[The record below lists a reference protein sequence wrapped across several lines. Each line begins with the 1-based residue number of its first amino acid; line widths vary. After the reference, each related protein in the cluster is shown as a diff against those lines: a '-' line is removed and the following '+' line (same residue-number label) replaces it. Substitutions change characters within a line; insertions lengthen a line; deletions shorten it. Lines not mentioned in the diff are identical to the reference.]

1 MNNKILDAI
10 CFEDFSDMLDDIF
23 GQIEEFEECRHAT
36 IVGKYEE
43 IRQILNCAISEYD
56 IEIGDISLCSE
67 DCNGYKDEYALTLIS
82 DEDLGMVVCCSP
94 LKTKS
99 GYLYYG
105 ADIVYILETCNSAVQ
120 NYCETEAKF
129 VIIGEEECEC
139 KCCTCKDNN
148 IYGFT
153 VDNETDNGY
162 MKLTYHSSTPV
173 TEVDIINMLKK
184 LGY

>member
-1 MNNKILDAI
+1 MNKKVLDAI

-23 GQIEEFEECRHAT
+23 EQIEGSEECRHAT

-43 IRQILNCAISEYD
+43 VRQILNCAISEYC

-67 DCNGYKDEYALTLIS
+67 DCNGYKDEYALTFI
-82 DEDLGMVVCCSP
+82 DVEDLGMVVHCSP

-105 ADIVYILETCNSAVQ
+105 ADIVYILKNCNSAVQ

-129 VIIGEEECEC
+129 AIIGEEEYEC
-139 KCCTCKDNN
+139 RCCNCKDDN

-153 VDNETDNGY
+153 VDNETYNGY

-173 TEVDIINMLKK
+173 TEADIINMLKK